1 MDNFMDKIAQRLA
14 AQEIIR
20 ANSAAE
26 AAEFE
31 KLQMKMSEYDA
42 CMQEIRKLNLRNSE
56 NELKI
61 QEYLDQNKIE
71 MQRLL
76 EDCIERI
83 QTLEVSGGSTE
94 EIEKTIEEMTAHLTN
109 NTQRLDE
116 LFRQSNEFAHK
127 ENVKVYRNVQAVV
140 IEEME
145 KLSKNVAE
153 YQRKSAAR
161 QQMHTVMLVIAV
173 IASLTSAGIAVL
185 GLMGIL

>member
-31 KLQMKMSEYDA
+31 KLQMKVSEYDA

-56 NELKI
+56 NEMKI
-61 QEYLDQNKIE
+61 QEYLDQNKLE
-71 MQRLL
+71 MQNLL
-76 EDCIERI
+76 EDCIQRI
-83 QTLEVSGGSTE
+83 QTLEISGGSTE
-94 EIEKTIEEMTAHLTN
+94 EIEKTIEEMTLHLTN

-116 LFRQSNEFAHK
+116 LFQQSNDFAHK

-140 IEEME
+140 VEEMD
-145 KLSKNVAE
+145 KLSKEFAE
-153 YQRKSAAR
+153 RQKKSAAR
-161 QQMHTVMLVIAV
+161 QQLHTILLIIAV
-173 IASLTSAGIAVL
+173 IASLASAGISIL
-185 GLMGIL
+185 GLLGIL